1 MRFDTGMQTAV
12 GSRHQNNEDAVGAD
26 ETVRLW
32 LIADGMGGHAAG
44 DQASSIVRDVT
55 LGGVRAGQAL
65 APAID
70 AAHQAILQAA
80 GADSARAGMG
90 STVVAAQLT
99 DHQVRIAW
107 VGDSRAYLLRQGR
120 LACVT
125 RDHSMVQWL
134 LDRGEIS
141 PAEAGRHPDRHVLVQ
156 TLGFDQPSVD
166 EQVLDLEDGDQL
178 LLCSDGVSGELEDS
192 QMRRLL
198 LEADSAQA
206 AADALVAAVAAKPGK
221 DDASV
226 VVIRASADARPGVRA
241 WLPAALG
248 IGAGVVIY
256 LIWNWVRNS

>member
-1 MRFDTGMQTAV
+1 VRFDTGMQTAV
-12 GSRHQNNEDAVGAD
+12 GSRHQINEDAVGAD
-26 ETVRLW
+26 ETARLW

-80 GADSARAGMG
+80 GPDSARAGMG
-90 STVVAAQLT
+90 STVVAAQVT

-156 TLGFDQPSVD
+156 TLGFDQPSAD

-178 LLCSDGVSGELEDS
+178 LLCSDGVSGE
-192 QMRRLL
+192 

-226 VVIRASADARPGVRA
+226 VVIRASAEARSGVRA